1 MEDPVNLL
9 REWRKAGKSV
19 PLEDG
24 QIVFDGQKF
33 ARNTETGFKAR
44 KGHTY
49 TLDAV
54 WFLLKHAELKHTD
67 YVNLCGT
74 EGFPV
79 ISIVDKKDI
88 LNSLNESS
96 SSGQKREASSMNKNS
111 DTSKKDTP
119 LGGLNLSNLR
129 EKALAKKKQRTETT
143 QPQSNNSSQ
152 QSSQQNHHH
161 HHHQVPEPELVGG
174 PLGEVVNKERQLT
187 NRNTILLSK
196 KEFTSI
202 LDMVNTVKHND
213 DKKRIEKSRL
223 PERSNASDN
232 KELDRRKYSN
242 NHTDT
247 QIIIVPAALTA
258 LLTMY
263 NVKEFLEDGIFVPS
277 MDKKNSGAIKESNI
291 TIERKKRDD
300 KSHTPVK
307 YHVIDNVSKLSPKD
321 WDRVAACFVLD
332 NTWQF
337 KNWKWTVPRD
347 IFSHVKGYY
356 LLYEEEK
363 VPDNIKEWNVSHLR
377 LSKQKQKQH
386 MSHSA
391 QVNFWEQLDRFRK

>member
-1 MEDPVNLL
+1 
-9 REWRKAGKSV
+9 
-19 PLEDG
+19 
-24 QIVFDGQKF
+24 
-33 ARNTETGFKAR
+33 
-44 KGHTY
+44 
-49 TLDAV
+49 
-54 WFLLKHAELKHTD
+54 
-67 YVNLCGT
+67 
-74 EGFPV
+74 
-79 ISIVDKKDI
+79 
-88 LNSLNESS
+88 
-96 SSGQKREASSMNKNS
+96 
-111 DTSKKDTP
+111 
-119 LGGLNLSNLR
+119 LR

-263 NVKEFLEDGIFVPS
+263 NVKEFLEDGMYPFIIILLFYCCFHS
-277 MDKKNSGAIKESNI
+277 QCTHHWKSI
-291 TIERKKRDD
+291 TAQNVFPLKFHLDMIVDSYQVWIRKIQER
-300 KSHTPVK
+300 
-307 YHVIDNVSKLSPKD
+307 
-321 WDRVAACFVLD
+321 
-332 NTWQF
+332 
-337 KNWKWTVPRD
+337 
-347 IFSHVKGYY
+347 
-356 LLYEEEK
+356 
-363 VPDNIKEWNVSHLR
+363 
-377 LSKQKQKQH
+377 
-386 MSHSA
+386 
-391 QVNFWEQLDRFRK
+391 